1 MSFRK
6 RNAPVVGVRNSSS
19 TDRNAPAAPVL
30 APPTRLPGTRPSPVD
45 GRPVTSTGTATL
57 DNLLAGHGGLA
68 LGTSLLIEENGA
80 TDYAGA
86 LLRFYAAEGL
96 LQGHHVHVVGLPESW
111 GRELPGQTTER
122 KGASKEAVQETDRM
136 KIAWRY
142 EKLGQ
147 QENTSRGGLE
157 YCFSTMHA
165 YESPPTSLGSVLSLV
180 IARRS
185 RNTDLSQIEYKKQQ
199 ETPLQHLEA
208 KQYHSITDLT

>member
-6 RNAPVVGVRNSSS
+6 RNAPVIGARSPQSTGQSSS
-19 TDRNAPAAPVL
+19 AAPVTA
-30 APPTRLPGTRPSPVD
+30 APIRLPGTRPSPVD
-45 GRPVTSTGTATL
+45 GRLVTSTGTATL

-68 LGTSLLIEENGA
+68 LGTSLLIEESGA

-111 GRELPGQTTER
+111 GRELPGQTTE
-122 KGASKEAVQETDRM
+122 KKEASKEAARETDRM

-147 QENTSRGGLE
+147 QDTGARGGLE
-157 YCFSTMHA
+157 YCLAQLISSCTMST
-165 YESPPTSLGSVLSLV
+165 P
-180 IARRS
+180 
-185 RNTDLSQIEYKKQQ
+185 
-199 ETPLQHLEA
+199 
-208 KQYHSITDLT
+208 